1 MVGMDPSMSQEILS
15 LAEIPYELAMEAPDL
30 RFQGLRAPV
39 PSLHGTGF
47 SGVGNLILHARMKKA
62 ALPTRNEGRHGDA
75 DTGLAG
81 RFQSANR
88 ADNVQ
93 LPPAYPRG
101 GTQRAALDVRA
112 DRQSAT
118 LQIGW
123 VSATGARKASRPAAI
138 AHILVNR

>member
-1 MVGMDPSMSQEILS
+1 MRLYAVRDVPRARRRPRLVGMDPSMSQEILS
-15 LAEIPYELAMEAPDL
+15 LAEIPCELAMEAPDL

-39 PSLHGTGF
+39 PSSHGTGF

-62 ALPTRNEGRHGDA
+62 ALPTGNEGRHGDA

-88 ADNVQ
+88 A
-93 LPPAYPRG
+93 
-101 GTQRAALDVRA
+101 
-112 DRQSAT
+112 
-118 LQIGW
+118 
-123 VSATGARKASRPAAI
+123 RPAAT